1 MGKSKDTERMVTIQI
16 VEPFQIRTLQKFG
29 RGLFQACDACLRSAD
44 SAIISYI
51 NMAGDE
57 SPLRASAPTAGYTF
71 NNRSR

>member
-1 MGKSKDTERMVTIQI
+1 MGKSNHTERMVTIQI
-16 VEPFQIRTLQKFG
+16 GEPFQIKTLQKFG

-51 NMAGDE
+51 NMAGDK
-57 SPLRASAPTAGYTF
+57 SPLRASAPTVGYSL